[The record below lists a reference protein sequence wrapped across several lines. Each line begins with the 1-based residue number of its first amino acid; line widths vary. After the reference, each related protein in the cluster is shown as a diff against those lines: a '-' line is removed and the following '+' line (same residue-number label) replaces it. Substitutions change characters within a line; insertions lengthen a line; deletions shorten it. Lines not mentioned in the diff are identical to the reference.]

1 MEKYIQ
7 GDLFSSGKADRPT
20 DKTVAVPAGK
30 NDSLDELFARL
41 SQSDFRSR
49 FSLKAKDKA
58 YIQEKGWETIRQHAE
73 DFIRK
78 RLAPALIPNDGQQTP
93 MRGHPVFIAQHATGC
108 CCRGCFFKWHHIP
121 AGRELT
127 SEEQQYAVAVI
138 MEWIRRQLEPKSVSK
153 PSKQPNTKI
162 ILETERLLLRE
173 LVQNDYNDLCRLLQD
188 DETMY
193 AYEGAFSDREV
204 QAWLDKQLNRYHSY
218 HFGLWAMIRK
228 DTQEWIGQCGITM
241 QTYKDQQVPEIGYL
255 LQRRYWHQ
263 GYATEAAIACREY
276 GFNTLQFPALYSIIR
291 DTNQAS
297 QRVALRNG
305 MQPID
310 TIVKYYRGIYM
321 PHDVFCVRKEEIS
334 PTPFHKSS

>member
-20 DKTVAVPAGK
+20 NKTVAVPAGK

-127 SEEQQYAVAVI
+127 TEEQQYAVAVI
-138 MEWIRRQLEPKSVSK
+138 MEWIRRQLEPKSISK

-162 ILETERLLLRE
+162 ILETERLILRE

-218 HFGLWAMIRK
+218 HFGLWATR
-228 DTQEWIGQCGITM
+228 
-241 QTYKDQQVPEIGYL
+241 YKIL
-255 LQRRYWHQ
+255 
-263 GYATEAAIACREY
+263 
-276 GFNTLQFPALYSIIR
+276 
-291 DTNQAS
+291 
-297 QRVALRNG
+297 
-305 MQPID
+305 
-310 TIVKYYRGIYM
+310 
-321 PHDVFCVRKEEIS
+321 
-334 PTPFHKSS
+334 

>member
-7 GDLFSSGKADRPT
+7 GDLFSSGKTDRPI
-20 DKTVAVPAGK
+20 DKTVAVPIGK

-58 YIQEKGWETIRQHAE
+58 YIQEKGWETIRQHAA

-108 CCRGCFFKWHHIP
+108 CCRGCFSKWHHIP

-127 SEEQQYAVAVI
+127 SEEQQYAVDVI

-153 PSKQPNTKI
+153 PSKLPNTKI

-276 GFNTLQFPALYSIIR
+276 GFYTLQFPALYSIIR

-297 QRVALRNG
+297 KRVALRNG

-321 PHDVFCVRKEEIS
+321 PHDVFCVRKEDIS
-334 PTPFHKSS
+334 PTAIP

>member
-1 MEKYIQ
+1 
-7 GDLFSSGKADRPT
+7 
-20 DKTVAVPAGK
+20 
-30 NDSLDELFARL
+30 
-41 SQSDFRSR
+41 
-49 FSLKAKDKA
+49 
-58 YIQEKGWETIRQHAE
+58 
-73 DFIRK
+73 
-78 RLAPALIPNDGQQTP
+78 
-93 MRGHPVFIAQHATGC
+93 
-108 CCRGCFFKWHHIP
+108 
-121 AGRELT
+121 
-127 SEEQQYAVAVI
+127 
-138 MEWIRRQLEPKSVSK
+138 MEWIRRQFDPKPIAK
-153 PSKQPNTKI
+153 TPIHIHMKT
-162 ILETERLLLRE
+162 ILETERLILRE
-173 LVQNDYNDLCRLLQD
+173 LVQEDYNDLCRLQQD

-193 AYEGAFSDREV
+193 AYEGAFSDQEA
-204 QAWLDKQLNRYHSY
+204 QAWLDKQLNRYQTY

-241 QTYKDQQVPEIGYL
+241 QAYKDQEVPEIGYL

-321 PHDVFCVRKEEIS
+321 PHYVFCVKNVAAS
-334 PTPFHKSS
+334 PTAIP

>member
-7 GDLFSSGKADRPT
+7 GDLFSSGKP
-20 DKTVAVPAGK
+20 DKRSNDATAIPAGE
-30 NDSLDELFARL
+30 DYSLDELFARL
-41 SQSDFRSR
+41 SQSDFRNR
-49 FSLKAKDKA
+49 FALKAKDKA
-58 YIQEKGWETIRQHAE
+58 YIQEKGWKTIRQHAA

-108 CCRGCFFKWHHIP
+108 CCRGCFAKWHHIP

-127 SEEQQYAVAVI
+127 EEEQKYAVAVI
-138 MEWIRRQLEPKSVSK
+138 MEWIRRQLDLKSISK
-153 PSKQPNTKI
+153 KAIHPNMKT
-162 ILETERLLLRE
+162 ILETERLILRE
-173 LVQNDYNDLCRLLQD
+173 LVQDDYNDLCVLLQD

-193 AYEGAFSDREV
+193 AYEGGFSDLEV
-204 QAWLDKQLNRYHSY
+204 QAWLDKQLNRYHTY

-241 QTYKDQQVPEIGYL
+241 QTYKNQEIPEIGYL

-276 GFNTLQFPALYSIIR
+276 GFNTLHFPALYSIIR

-305 MQPID
+305 MQQID
-310 TIVKYYRGIYM
+310 SFVKYYRGIYM
-321 PHDVFCVRKEEIS
+321 PHVVFCVKKAESEL
-334 PTPFHKSS
+334 

>member
-7 GDLFSSGKADRPT
+7 GDLFSSDKADKPT
-20 DKTVAVPAGK
+20 DKTVVVPAGK
-30 NDSLDELFARL
+30 NASLDELFVRL
-41 SQSDFRSR
+41 SQSNFRSR
-49 FSLKAKDKA
+49 FALKAKDKA
-58 YIQEKGWETIRQHAE
+58 YIQEKGWDTIRQHAA

-78 RLAPALIPNDGQQTP
+78 RLAPAFIPNDGQQTP

-108 CCRGCFFKWHHIP
+108 CCRGCFSKWHHIP

-127 SEEQQYAVAVI
+127 GEEQQYAVAVI
-138 MEWIRRQLEPKSVSK
+138 MEWIRRQFDPKPIAK
-153 PSKQPNTKI
+153 TPIHIHMKT
-162 ILETERLLLRE
+162 ILETERLILRE
-173 LVQNDYNDLCRLLQD
+173 LVQEDYNDLCRLLQD
-188 DETMY
+188 GETMY
-193 AYEGAFSDREV
+193 AYEGAFSDQEA
-204 QAWLDKQLNRYHSY
+204 QAWLDKQLNRYQTY

-241 QTYKDQQVPEIGYL
+241 QAYKDQEVPEIGYL

-310 TIVKYYRGIYM
+310 TIVKHYRGIYM
-321 PHDVFCVRKEEIS
+321 PHDVFCVRKEETS
-334 PTPFHKSS
+334 PTAIP